1 MSVIK
6 SQKNGL
12 SSVMLS
18 ALSCDGGLFMTKGN
32 RVPRKA
38 EVSEAYCVAC
48 GCCVK
53 VCPLG
58 AISIYRGIKAV
69 VDQDKCLGCGKCA
82 KECPASVIEIRE
94 AAV

>member
-1 MSVIK
+1 
-6 SQKNGL
+6 
-12 SSVMLS
+12 
-18 ALSCDGGLFMTKGN
+18 MTSEK

-48 GCCVK
+48 GCCAK
-53 VCPLG
+53 ACPLG

-69 VDQDKCLGCGKCA
+69 VNQDKCIGCGKCA
-82 KECPASVIEIRE
+82 KGCPASVIEIRE